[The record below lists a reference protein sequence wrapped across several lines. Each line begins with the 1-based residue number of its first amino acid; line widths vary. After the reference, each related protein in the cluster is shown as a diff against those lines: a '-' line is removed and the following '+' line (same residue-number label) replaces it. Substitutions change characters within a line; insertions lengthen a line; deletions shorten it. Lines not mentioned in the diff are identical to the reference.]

1 MNILSLL
8 RILFSKKSLI
18 ILSVFLLLSQSLII
32 YYLNS
37 KLDKCKIQNS
47 NNLKVIENLQKD
59 LESSNAFLELNK
71 KQCDRLIYDL
81 DYIDFAFSKYPK
93 NLDTSNKLDI
103 SKISNNLETSKM
115 SNKLDTSKIS
125 KNISKVPKTQNK
137 HKDLKDLKD
146 LKNLM
151 ESIK

>member
-59 LESSNAFLELNK
+59 LESSNTFLELNK

-81 DYIDFAFSKYPK
+81 DYIDFTFSKYPK
-93 NLDTSNKLDI
+93 NLDTFK
-103 SKISNNLETSKM
+103 TP
-115 SNKLDTSKIS
+115 
-125 KNISKVPKTQNK
+125 KNISKVPKTQNQSQN
-137 HKDLKDLKD
+137 KDLKD

>member
-81 DYIDFAFSKYPK
+81 DYIDFTFSKYPK
-93 NLDTSNKLDI
+93 NLDTSNKLDT
-103 SKISNNLETSKM
+103 SKISNNL
-115 SNKLDTSKIS
+115 DTSKTP

>member
-81 DYIDFAFSKYPK
+81 DYIDFTFSKYPK
-93 NLDTSNKLDI
+93 NLDTSK
-103 SKISNNLETSKM
+103 TP
-115 SNKLDTSKIS
+115 
-125 KNISKVPKTQNK
+125 KNISKVSKTQNK